1 MAKSKKSIETIE
13 WDSPEYVV
21 EKRGVWWY
29 VIVAVIVAGITGLSI
44 WLQLWSVLALT
55 ATILAVLIMRGEI
68 KPRKVHYKLDDTA
81 LFEGAKVYPVA
92 GFGAFGV
99 RKHGD
104 NYFLILRPN
113 RRFGLRV
120 DIIIPGEQG
129 EKIVDFFGERMPME
143 ESHEDFLDKMVR
155 LLKI

>member
-1 MAKSKKSIETIE
+1 MGKKSEIEMIE

-21 EKRGVWWY
+21 EKRGAVWY
-29 VIVAVIVAGITGLSI
+29 IVVAVLAVGVGALSV

-55 ATILAVLIMRGEI
+55 VITVVLLIVRGEV

-81 LFEGAKVYPVA
+81 LFEGSKVYPVA
-92 GFGAFGV
+92 DFGAFGV

-113 RRFGLRV
+113 RRFGLRI
-120 DIIIPGEQG
+120 DIIIPDEQG
-129 EKIVDFFGERMPME
+129 EKIVDFFGARVPME